1 MLSAKAKFRLLV
13 LLAMVLAGCA
23 REGSSPPLVIFHAD
37 SLSAYVSALAREFER
52 SHPGVKVNHEGSGSL
67 DAIRKITDLHR
78 SCDIIMTADWR
89 LLDKHIPGMDPYL
102 VIFATNSLGLVY
114 TERSAGAAEITADN
128 WSVILSR
135 PDVRYGHSNPERDP
149 AGYWTLIVWQLAE
162 RYYHQ
167 PGLAQRLAEHCP
179 ASNVRPHNVDLISL
193 LQSGELDYYFGYA
206 SDVRLGKDLKFVPLP
221 PEVNLGDPT
230 RTAEYGAASV
240 EVGADGAVR
249 RVKGGLIGYAAA
261 LASRG
266 ENREQAIEFTKLMMS
281 SKGWDLAVQNGLVPY
296 RRVVGSN
303 PPSWLHQ

>member
-1 MLSAKAKFRLLV
+1 MLSARAKFRLLL
-13 LLAMVLAGCA
+13 LLAMALAGCA

-37 SLSAYVSALAREFER
+37 SLSAYVNALAREFER

-67 DAIRKITDLHR
+67 DAIRKVTDLHR

-89 LLDKHIPGMDPYL
+89 LLDKHIPGIDPYL

-114 TERSAGAAEITADN
+114 TGRSAGAAEIDRDN
-128 WSVILSR
+128 WYEILAR
-135 PDVRYGHSNPERDP
+135 PGVRYGHSNPARDP

-167 PGLAQRLAEHCP
+167 PGLAQRLAERCP
-179 ASNVRPHNVDLISL
+179 TANVRPHNIDLISL

-221 PEVNLGDPT
+221 AEVNLGDPAH
-230 RTAEYGAASV
+230 TAEYGAASV
-240 EVGADGAVR
+240 EVGTDGEVR
-249 RVKGGLIGYAAA
+249 RINGALIGYAAA

-266 ENREQAIEFTKLMMS
+266 ENREQAIEFTKLMLD
-281 SKGWDLAVQNGLVPY
+281 SKGRELAVQSGLVPY
-296 RRVVGSN
+296 RRVIGSN
-303 PPSWLHQ
+303 PPPWLQ